1 VLLNIFF
8 LEPIKQKKGL
18 FFNKPFFEKDNFSPF
33 VGVITNTPTK

>member
-18 FFNKPFFEKDNFSPF
+18 FFNKPFLGKKFSPF